1 MTSLAGKRLAAA
13 STRVPNAFLL
23 CESGIR
29 KHGSTNRVCTVGVI
43 GTRRAL
49 AQVSK
54 TFNSPIDRTWAIW
67 SSFGAAQL
75 YIDGC
80 SSARLEGYGV
90 GATRA
95 LAFGGCAE
103 MRETLRYIDPGS
115 HTFAYTI
122 EDTPGLPARG
132 SMGVVSLQR
141 RGDQQTEITWKGFAE
156 EVTPGAEAGLSEQ
169 LVKLYIGSI
178 EKARQTLET

>member
-1 MTSLAGKRLAAA
+1 MLSVSAGAELGNKEVLIAY
-13 STRVPNAFLL
+13 
-23 CESGIR
+23 
-29 KHGSTNRVCTVGVI
+29 VGVI

-54 TFNSPIDRTWAIW
+54 TFNSPIGRTWAIW
-67 SSFGAAQL
+67 SSFGAAHL

-90 GATRA
+90 GATRV
-95 LAFGGCAE
+95 LAFGGGAE

-132 SMGVVSLQR
+132 SLGVVSLQR

-169 LVKLYIGSI
+169 LVKLYTSSI
-178 EKARQTLET
+178 EKARQTLEK

>member
-1 MTSLAGKRLAAA
+1 MSRMPSVSAGAKLGNKEALIA
-13 STRVPNAFLL
+13 
-23 CESGIR
+23 
-29 KHGSTNRVCTVGVI
+29 HVGVI

-54 TFNSPIDRTWAIW
+54 TFNSPIDRAWAVW
-67 SSFGAAQL
+67 SSFGAAHL

-80 SSARLEGYGV
+80 SSARLDGYGV
-90 GATRA
+90 GATRV
-95 LAFGGCAE
+95 LAFGGGIE

-122 EDTPGLPARG
+122 EDTPGLPAHG
-132 SMGVVSLQR
+132 SLGVVSLQR
-141 RGDQQTEITWKGFAE
+141 RGEKQTDITWKGFAE

-169 LVKLYIGSI
+169 LVKLYTSSI
-178 EKARQTLET
+178 EKARQTLEK